1 MTYAVLTVIEV
12 VLGLGGVIALT
23 RVLRGPTLADRII
36 ALDLV
41 LLLLAG
47 GLAVE
52 SARSGTTVFT
62 AVLMVVALVA
72 FTGTVLVAR
81 FIEWRHTE

>member
-1 MTYAVLTVIEV
+1 MEVRVTAIQV
-12 VLGLGGVIALT
+12 VLGVAALLAVA
-23 RVLRGPTLADRII
+23 RAVKGPTLADRII

-52 SARSGTTVFT
+52 GARTGTTIFLP
-62 AVLMVVALVA
+62 VLVVVALVA
-72 FTGTVLVAR
+72 MAGSVVVAR
-81 FIEWRHTE
+81 FIEWRDTP

>member
-1 MTYAVLTVIEV
+1 MMNAALTVIEV

-36 ALDLV
+36 ALDV
-41 LLLLAG
+41 ILLLVAG

-52 SARSGTTVFT
+52 SARSGTEVFT
-62 AVLMVVALVA
+62 GVLIVVALVA

-81 FIEWRHTE
+81 FIEWRDTE